1 MQIPP
6 KQRLERVQ
14 RNKSILAEV
23 EEATTSEAVKLPQIE
38 IKKRRGRPRKNQNVA
53 EEVQQ
58 IQSVTIEEFIPSL
71 VRIRQNFSKRG
82 TMPQNFHSPF
92 MLIAFQKMAQTKNG
106 SIPNKR
112 VLDEIF
118 STPLVQR
125 TKSTDTKK
133 PTRTRRRKVCITR
146 ISRTAYSAV
155 IINSPFLIFKV
166 LNSNGPFL
174 TYFEDSKKFIFC

>member
-1 MQIPP
+1 
-6 KQRLERVQ
+6 
-14 RNKSILAEV
+14 
-23 EEATTSEAVKLPQIE
+23 
-38 IKKRRGRPRKNQNVA
+38 
-53 EEVQQ
+53 
-58 IQSVTIEEFIPSL
+58 
-71 VRIRQNFSKRG
+71 
-82 TMPQNFHSPF
+82 

-146 ISRTAYSAV
+146 ISRTTYSAV

-174 TYFEDSKKFIFC
+174 TFFELTKNIYFADENL

>member
-1 MQIPP
+1 MLSKSYTLGKIPVFCEIT
-6 KQRLERVQ
+6 K
-14 RNKSILAEV
+14 NS
-23 EEATTSEAVKLPQIE
+23 KLLFSFYARHSHLIA
-38 IKKRRGRPRKNQNVA
+38 N
-53 EEVQQ
+53 
-58 IQSVTIEEFIPSL
+58 T
-71 VRIRQNFSKRG
+71 NFSKRG

-146 ISRTAYSAV
+146 ISRTTYSAV

-174 TYFEDSKKFIFC
+174 TYFEGSKNLYFADENF